1 MVIIIYGIK
10 KSGKL
15 LQKKKK
21 IYIYIYIYIQYVFK
35 TPQHSFLFIIFFR
48 REF

>member
-21 IYIYIYIYIQYVFK
+21 YIYIYIYIQYVFK